1 MVTETEVID
10 TDTNKEL
17 IKNSSK
23 NYETFYNEQ
32 PMKSPK
38 RYEIIRFFQ
47 KKNEKKTLD
56 GLKDKITST
65 EISIGIGKLKIY
77 HSGS

>member
-10 TDTNKEL
+10 TNKEL
-17 IKNSSK
+17 KKNSSK

-32 PMKSPK
+32 PMTSPK

-56 GLKDKITST
+56 GLKDEITST
-65 EISIGIGKLKIY
+65 EISIGIGKLKIN